1 MDKPILYIDMDG
13 VLVNFQ
19 SGIDRLSE
27 ELRQEYAGRYD
38 EAPGIFALMEPMPG
52 AIEVIYKLQSDY
64 DIYILSTAPWNN
76 PLAWADKVEWVQKY
90 LPQIGYK
97 RLILSHHKELNRGDF
112 LIDDREVNGAK
123 EFQGELILF
132 GKYHDDWWNIWG
144 YLESK
149 FDEPAHHVPTLVGP
163 DSDPAIKDEE
173 VRCKKNRMESK
184 RPKLI
189 SPLQNDAFSEPVL
202 HSVVLSKIDF
212 ELPDEV
218 WTAINEGFSYYWNEV
233 VGLGNML
240 DFYDACDTV
249 YDRVVNSGCFY
260 PFDHIVLIVDVLFD
274 FIAQIPGVILDD

>member
-27 ELRQEYAGRYD
+27 QQRQEYAGRYD

-52 AIEVIYKLQSDY
+52 AIEAIYKLQRDY

-76 PLAWADKVEWVQKY
+76 PSAWADKVGWVRKY

-97 RLILSHHKELNRGDF
+97 RLILSHHKDLNRGDY

-132 GKYHDDWWNIWG
+132 SKYHNDWGCIWG

-149 FDEPAHHVPTLVGP
+149 FSEPAHPVPTVAGP
-163 DSDPAIKDEE
+163 DSDYEPHDGFRKAS
-173 VRCKKNRMESK
+173 KKPLK
-184 RPKLI
+184 RNTKLI
-189 SPLQNDAFSEPVL
+189 SPYQKDAFSEPVL

-212 ELPDEV
+212 ELPDDV
-218 WTAINEGFSYYWNEV
+218 WCMINEGFSYYWNEA
-233 VGLGNML
+233 VGLGNTL
-240 DFYDACDTV
+240 DFYDACDTI
-249 YDRVVNSGCFY
+249 YARVLKNGSFY
-260 PFDHIVLIVDVLFD
+260 PFDNIVLIVDVMFN
-274 FIAQIPGVILDD
+274 FIAQIPGAILDD